1 MTNLQTYLQTK
12 LRGILS
18 SWDEEGIYAISFLVS
33 ANPAQEYGE
42 CSNVTEFCV
51 SYNTESDCA
60 GADALSEERWN
71 YAFWRHNETPVIRAD
86 EDDEGMKTLFA
97 WYAENGV
104 ENIGYE
110 DPAASYDSK
119 MLYIGKGPA
128 GYYELLTQA
137 AAAARALQ
145 ESGFIREKFGR
156 PIPILVHDL
165 EYPWYVFEATR
176 TANPNGEADPFF
188 AAMKALGAMD

>member
-1 MTNLQTYLQTK
+1 MTDLQTYLQTK

-18 SWDEEGIYAISFLVS
+18 SWDEEGIYAISFFVS
-33 ANPAQEYGE
+33 ANPAQEYGG

-71 YAFWRHNETPVIRAD
+71 YAFWRQNETPVIRAD

-97 WYAENGV
+97 WYDENGV

-119 MLYIGKGPA
+119 MRYIGKGPA
-128 GYYELLTQA
+128 
-137 AAAARALQ
+137 
-145 ESGFIREKFGR
+145 
-156 PIPILVHDL
+156 
-165 EYPWYVFEATR
+165 
-176 TANPNGEADPFF
+176 
-188 AAMKALGAMD
+188 

>member
-1 MTNLQTYLQTK
+1 M
-12 LRGILS
+12 R
-18 SWDEEGIYAISFLVS
+18 
-33 ANPAQEYGE
+33 
-42 CSNVTEFCV
+42 
-51 SYNTESDCA
+51 
-60 GADALSEERWN
+60 
-71 YAFWRHNETPVIRAD
+71 
-86 EDDEGMKTLFA
+86 
-97 WYAENGV
+97 
-104 ENIGYE
+104 
-110 DPAASYDSK
+110 
-119 MLYIGKGPA
+119 YIGKGPA

>member
-18 SWDEEGIYAISFLVS
+18 AWDEEGIYAISFLVS
-33 ANPAQEYGE
+33 ANPAWEYGGR
-42 CSNVTEFCV
+42 SNVTEFCV
-51 SYNTESDCA
+51 SCNTESDCA
-60 GADALSEERWN
+60 GAGALSEERWN
-71 YAFWRHNETPVIRAD
+71 YAFWRQNETPVIRAD

-97 WYAENGV
+97 WYDENGV

-119 MLYIGKGPA
+119 MRYIGKGPA

-137 AAAARALQ
+137 AAAARAL
-145 ESGFIREKFGR
+145 SSR
-156 PIPILVHDL
+156 PVWTRAAA
-165 EYPWYVFEATR
+165 PWPPCSSRKAPCTRAT
-176 TANPNGEADPFF
+176 TSC
-188 AAMKALGAMD
+188 AASSPAACAP

>member
-18 SWDEEGIYAISFLVS
+18 SWDEECIYAISFLVS

-60 GADALSEERWN
+60 GAGALSEERWN
-71 YAFWRHNETPVIRAD
+71 YAFWRQNETPVIRAD

-97 WYAENGV
+97 WYDENGV

-110 DPAASYDSK
+110 DPAASYDSE
-119 MLYIGKGPA
+119 MRYIGKGPA

-156 PIPILVHDL
+156 SRSSSTIWSIRGMLLKRPEPQT
-165 EYPWYVFEATR
+165 P
-176 TANPNGEADPFF
+176 TAKPTPSSPQ
-188 AAMKALGAMD
+188 

>member
-18 SWDEEGIYAISFLVS
+18 SWDEEGIYAISFFVS
-33 ANPAQEYGE
+33 ANPAQEYGGR
-42 CSNVTEFCV
+42 SNVTEFCV

-60 GADALSEERWN
+60 GAGALSEERWN
-71 YAFWRHNETPVIRAD
+71 YAFWRQNETPVILAD

-110 DPAASYDSK
+110 DPAASYDSE
-119 MLYIGKGPA
+119 MRYIGKGPA

-137 AAAARALQ
+137 APPRQGRCRRAAL
-145 ESGFIREKFGR
+145 SGKNSAGRSRSSSTIWSIRGMFLKR
-156 PIPILVHDL
+156 PEPQT
-165 EYPWYVFEATR
+165 P
-176 TANPNGEADPFF
+176 TAKPTPSSPQ
-188 AAMKALGAMD
+188 

>member
-18 SWDEEGIYAISFLVS
+18 SWDEEGIYAIAFLVS

-60 GADALSEERWN
+60 GAGALSEERWN
-71 YAFWRHNETPVIRAD
+71 YAFWRQNETPVILAD

-119 MLYIGKGPA
+119 MRYIGKGPA
-128 GYYELLTQA
+128 GRRSKGA
-137 AAAARALQ
+137 AGERLYP
-145 ESGFIREKFGR
+145 GKIR
-156 PIPILVHDL
+156 P
-165 EYPWYVFEATR
+165 
-176 TANPNGEADPFF
+176 ADPDPRPRSGVSVVCF
-188 AAMKALGAMD
+188 

>member
-1 MTNLQTYLQTK
+1 MQMTNLQTYLQTK

-18 SWDEEGIYAISFLVS
+18 SWDEEGVYAISFLVS
-33 ANPAQEYGE
+33 ANPAQEYGGR
-42 CSNVTEFCV
+42 SNVTEFCV
-51 SYNTESDCA
+51 SCNTESDCA
-60 GADALSEERWN
+60 GAGALSEERWN
-71 YAFWRHNETPVIRAD
+71 YAFWRQNETPVILAD

-119 MLYIGKGPA
+119 MRYIGKGPA

-137 AAAARALQ
+137 AAAARAL
-145 ESGFIREKFGR
+145 SSR
-156 PIPILVHDL
+156 PVWTRARAPSQLC
-165 EYPWYVFEATR
+165 WSR
-176 TANPNGEADPFF
+176 TAPCTRAT
-188 AAMKALGAMD
+188 A

>member
-1 MTNLQTYLQTK
+1 MTDLQTYLQTK
-12 LRGILS
+12 LRDILS
-18 SWDEEGIYAISFLVS
+18 SWDEEGVYAISFLVS

-51 SYNTESDCA
+51 SCNTESDCA
-60 GADALSEERWN
+60 GAGALSEERWN
-71 YAFWRHNETPVIRAD
+71 YAFWRQNETPVILAD

-119 MLYIGKGPA
+119 MRYIGKGPA

-145 ESGFIREKFGR
+145 ESGFIRENSAGR
-156 PIPILVHDL
+156 SRSSSTIWSIRGMFLKRPEPQT
-165 EYPWYVFEATR
+165 P
-176 TANPNGEADPFF
+176 TAKPTPSSPQ
-188 AAMKALGAMD
+188 

>member
-1 MTNLQTYLQTK
+1 M
-12 LRGILS
+12 
-18 SWDEEGIYAISFLVS
+18 
-33 ANPAQEYGE
+33 
-42 CSNVTEFCV
+42 
-51 SYNTESDCA
+51 
-60 GADALSEERWN
+60 
-71 YAFWRHNETPVIRAD
+71 
-86 EDDEGMKTLFA
+86 
-97 WYAENGV
+97 

-110 DPAASYDSK
+110 DPAASYDSE
-119 MLYIGKGPA
+119 MRYIGKGPA

-145 ESGFIREKFGR
+145 ESGFIRKKFGR

-188 AAMKALGAMD
+188 AAMKALSAMD

>member
-1 MTNLQTYLQTK
+1 MWRTSGTK
-12 LRGILS
+12 TRPP
-18 SWDEEGIYAISFLVS
+18 ATTAKCVIS
-33 ANPAQEYGE
+33 AKA
-42 CSNVTEFCV
+42 
-51 SYNTESDCA
+51 
-60 GADALSEERWN
+60 
-71 YAFWRHNETPVIRAD
+71 
-86 EDDEGMKTLFA
+86 
-97 WYAENGV
+97 
-104 ENIGYE
+104 
-110 DPAASYDSK
+110 
-119 MLYIGKGPA
+119 PA

>member
-18 SWDEEGIYAISFLVS
+18 SWDEEGIYAISFFVS
-33 ANPAQEYGE
+33 ANPAQEYGG

-60 GADALSEERWN
+60 GAGALSEERWN
-71 YAFWRHNETPVIRAD
+71 YAFWRQNETPVILAD

-119 MLYIGKGPA
+119 MRYIPPDITSCSRRRPPRQGRCRRAALSGKNSA
-128 GYYELLTQA
+128 GRSRSSSTIW
-137 AAAARALQ
+137 
-145 ESGFIREKFGR
+145 SIRGMFLKR
-156 PIPILVHDL
+156 PEPQT
-165 EYPWYVFEATR
+165 P
-176 TANPNGEADPFF
+176 TAKPTPSSPQ
-188 AAMKALGAMD
+188 